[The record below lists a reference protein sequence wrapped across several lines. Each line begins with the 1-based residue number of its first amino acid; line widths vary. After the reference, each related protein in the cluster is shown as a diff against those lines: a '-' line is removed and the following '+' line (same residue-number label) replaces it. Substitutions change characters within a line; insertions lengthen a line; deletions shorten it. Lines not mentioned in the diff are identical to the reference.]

1 MTNTHTP
8 GPWAVRAGDRGQKT
22 VIVPHVDGYSVIAE
36 RVDSAAA
43 PIIAAAPELI
53 SALKAVLQDW
63 RADLMMRGC
72 SMSEADEMMGCRE
85 GYDLA
90 RAAIAKAEGRE

>member
-43 PIIAAAPELI
+43 PIIAAAPDLLVAGQHILQVAWNGTYAEQE
-53 SALKAVLQDW
+53 SALQSL
-63 RADLMMRGC
+63 
-72 SMSEADEMMGCRE
+72 
-85 GYDLA
+85 
-90 RAAIAKAEGRE
+90 RAAIAKAEGR